1 MYRFV
6 DRQLAHQQRGIQ
18 LFVWSVRQ
26 WACAAQDG
34 RCVCGLIGSAFRS
47 AEVPSAVEALHHAM
61 RMLCRH
67 GRAPMCFGAVQKAT
81 ITEDEAILIA
91 ALVAASDG
99 DSHIVQSTCDA
110 LVEEAASPVLAACL
124 QAMAKAFGE
133 ARLALVAQAG

>member
-26 WACAAQDG
+26 WASAAQDG

-47 AEVPSAVEALHHAM
+47 AEVQPVTDALHHAM

-67 GRAPMCFGAVQKAT
+67 GRSSMCFGAVQKTT
-81 ITEDEAILIA
+81 ITEDEAILVA

-99 DSHIVQSTCDA
+99 ESHIVQSICDA
-110 LVEEAASPVLAACL
+110 LVEEAAAPVLAACL
-124 QAMAKAFGE
+124 QALAKAFGE
-133 ARLALVAQAG
+133 ARLALVAEAG